1 MIAWRFSHS
10 THFMA
15 AHSLAARFLAALLL
29 ASLVTVTSCSRQ
41 EREFHYSLFTFG
53 TLVDITLYDTDQA
66 TADAAFGKLQA
77 DFDRYHQQWSPWT
90 QGDLATLNS
99 ALQASRR
106 TELAGS
112 LRQLVH
118 NSVQLS
124 ALTDGYYNPAIGKL
138 INLWQFHRYEEQGIA
153 PPDAEAIAKLVSSS
167 PSMDDIHIVDGTI
180 RSDNPDVL
188 LNFGAYAKGFAIALG
203 LQTIRTF
210 GIDNAIINAG
220 GDLGTIGKRGDRPW
234 NIGIRHP
241 REDSILAS
249 VQLKENESVFTSG
262 DYERVYFHDGKR
274 YHHILDPRTGYPT
287 EKAQSV
293 TVIHED
299 PGGADASSTA
309 LFVAGSTYGQRSA
322 EKADARLVML
332 VDEHGEIHLTPG
344 MQKRLNM
351 MD

>member
-1 MIAWRFSHS
+1 MP
-10 THFMA
+10 T
-15 AHSLAARFLAALLL
+15 RFLATHLLAVLLL
-29 ASLVTVTSCSRQ
+29 TSLLTATSCSRQ

-53 TLVDITLYDTDQA
+53 TLVDITLYGTDQNA
-66 TADAAFGKLQA
+66 ADAAFEKLQV

-90 QGDLATLNS
+90 KGDLATLNT

-112 LRQLVH
+112 LRELVQ

-138 INLWQFHRYEEQGIA
+138 INLWQFHRYEEEGIA
-153 PPDAEAIAKLVSSS
+153 PPNAEALAKLVSSA
-167 PSMDDIHIVDGTI
+167 PSMDDIKIENGYI
-180 RSDNPDVL
+180 SSDNPDVL
-188 LNFGAYAKGFAIALG
+188 LNFGAYAKGFAIGLG
-203 LQTIRTF
+203 LETIKAF
-210 GIDNAIINAG
+210 GIESAIINAG
-220 GDLGTIGKRGDRPW
+220 GDLGTMGKRGDRPW

-241 REDSILAS
+241 RTDSILAS

-262 DYERVYFHDGKR
+262 DYERVYYHNGQR

-287 EKAQSV
+287 GGAQSV

-299 PGGADASSTA
+299 PGFADALATA
-309 LFVAGSTYGQRSA
+309 LFVAGSTDWQRIA
-322 EKADARLVML
+322 EKAGARLVML
-332 VDEHGEIHLTPG
+332 VDEHGDIHLTPG
-344 MQKRLNM
+344 MEKRLKI